1 MEGADGADAD
11 DDCDAEAM
19 LGMEGA
25 DGITEDACGSEGALG
40 MDGMPCANAV
50 PANANV
56 TAPRA
61 NRAGSAFAIIAH
73 TPGRG
78 SILLQAGGSGKI
90 QMAPRENR
98 RAGNPDH
105 ALGRRFDNPPNP
117 PGRRSNDTTSR
128 VLPPTCAALAAN
140 VGDQAI
146 SRRDATNR
154 ASSAIRARPAR
165 R

>member
-40 MDGMPCANAV
+40 MDGMDGMPCADAV
-50 PANANV
+50 PASANV

-73 TPGRG
+73 TPRRG
-78 SILLQAGGSGKI
+78 SILLQAGDSGKV
-90 QMAPRENR
+90 QTAPRENR
-98 RAGNPDH
+98 RAGNPDR
-105 ALGRRFDNPPNP
+105 ASARRFDNPSNS
-117 PGRRSNDTTSR
+117 PGW
-128 VLPPTCAALAAN
+128 
-140 VGDQAI
+140 
-146 SRRDATNR
+146 
-154 ASSAIRARPAR
+154 
-165 R
+165 